1 MKKLVKKLYL
11 ALRTFLLVR
20 AGGFLWPA
28 ERADVFTVP
37 HKILFIRIDRLG
49 DMVLST
55 PAIRAIK
62 DKYPSS
68 ELCVLAAPVPAGL
81 IECDPR
87 VNKIYLWEPGKG
99 VAALLR
105 VIRELRHAG
114 FDLAID
120 PHFGPEL
127 KTAIIAFLSGASFR
141 AGYDIQGRG
150 IFFNIR
156 TREDFGRAHFVEE
169 AFGVLKAAGIGART
183 GGPEL
188 FFPPG
193 AETEASRVLEQSGV
207 EGKDL
212 LIAVHPGG
220 YYPSQRW
227 PAERFARVIKA
238 LIAAHKA
245 RIMLIGSSSEA
256 GVVEAVIAGL
266 DEPGKNKVFKA
277 VDLKPG
283 TLCALIRRSRLF
295 IGNNSGPLHMAAAL
309 KVPSVSTMGPTDP
322 VKWAP
327 LGADQVVLRTNL
339 PCAGC
344 GKGSCR
350 DGCMLDITVSAVLA
364 AAGKYIV

>member
-1 MKKLVKKLYL
+1 ML
-11 ALRTFLLVR
+11 AR

-28 ERADVFTVP
+28 ERADIFPVP
-37 HKILFIRIDRLG
+37 RKILFIRIDRLG

-55 PAIRAIK
+55 PVFKAIK

-81 IECDPR
+81 VECDPR

-105 VIRELRHAG
+105 VIRELRNAG

-120 PHFGPEL
+120 PYFGPEL
-127 KTAIIAFLSGASFR
+127 KTAIIAFLSGAPFR

-156 TREDFGRAHFVEE
+156 TREDFGRLHFVEE
-169 AFGVLKAAGIGART
+169 AFGVLKAAGIGDRT

-193 AETEASRVLEQSGV
+193 AETEARCILERSGV
-207 EGKDL
+207 EEKDL

-220 YYPSQRW
+220 YYHSQRW
-227 PAERFARVIKA
+227 PAERFAGVIER
-238 LIAAHKA
+238 LTTAHKA

-256 GVVEAVIAGL
+256 GVIEAVFSVLGEQA
-266 DEPGKNKVFKA
+266 KNKVFKA

-283 TLCALIRRSRLF
+283 TLCALIRRSKLF

-322 VKWAP
+322 VKWTP

-350 DGCMLDITVSAVLA
+350 DGCMLDITVSAILA
-364 AAGKYIV
+364 AAEKYIV